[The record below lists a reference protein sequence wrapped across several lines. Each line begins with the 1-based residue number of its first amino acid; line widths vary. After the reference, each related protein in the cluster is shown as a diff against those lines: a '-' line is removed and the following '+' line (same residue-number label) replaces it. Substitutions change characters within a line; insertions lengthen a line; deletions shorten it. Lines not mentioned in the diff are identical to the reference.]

1 MDILIKISFIRA
13 FFFQMDILIKISFI
27 RAFFYYR
34 KRILFGEN
42 FFNLFESKQKVWES
56 IHPHKHI
63 YIH

>member
-1 MDILIKISFIRA
+1 
-13 FFFQMDILIKISFI
+13 MDILIKISFI